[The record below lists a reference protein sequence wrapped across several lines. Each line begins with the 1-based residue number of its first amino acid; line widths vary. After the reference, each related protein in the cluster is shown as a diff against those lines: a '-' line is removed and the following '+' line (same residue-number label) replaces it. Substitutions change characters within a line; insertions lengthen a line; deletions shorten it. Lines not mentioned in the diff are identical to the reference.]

1 MKFSALVDSPQISA
15 DRSATGAVGVLD
27 GPARRDER
35 PPSDRP
41 GACMAVLDPTL
52 TIRQATQDFYRHF
65 ATPDAQDVDV
75 LAASP
80 SDSSTTAPDV
90 CGRDFRDLVHPS
102 VRQPLVRQFE
112 RLLTGRCDRFSSHVV
127 ALRSTGDA
135 FTGSLTATTV
145 SGYAPGPAAVLVSM
159 RSGQN
164 TEGDA
169 VVAPRKKLLSEID
182 ARILEGIAA
191 GLSTI
196 PLASRLYLS
205 RQGVEYHV
213 TGLLRK
219 LKVPNRAALV
229 SRAYAMGVLTVGT
242 WPPRVVDGFIK

>member
-1 MKFSALVDSPQISA
+1 M
-15 DRSATGAVGVLD
+15 
-27 GPARRDER
+27 
-35 PPSDRP
+35 
-41 GACMAVLDPTL
+41 CMAVLDPAL
-52 TIRQATQDFYRHF
+52 TVRQATQEFFRHF
-65 ATPDAQDVDV
+65 ATPDAASVDV
-75 LAASP
+75 LASSP
-80 SDSSTTAPDV
+80 SDSSVTAPDV
-90 CGRDFRDLVHPS
+90 CGRDFRELVHPS
-102 VRQPLVRQFE
+102 VRQPLMRQFE
-112 RLLTGRCDRFSSHVV
+112 RLLTGRCDRFTAQVV
-127 ALRSTGDA
+127 ALRSTGDP
-135 FTGSLTATTV
+135 FTGNLTATAV
-145 SGYAPGPAAVLVSM
+145 SGYAPEPAAVLVM
-159 RSGQN
+159 MKSGQN
-164 TEGDA
+164 AEGDA

>member
-1 MKFSALVDSPQISA
+1 MDSPRIST
-15 DRSATGAVGVLD
+15 DRSASAAGRGEARPSPDQPGV
-27 GPARRDER
+27 
-35 PPSDRP
+35 
-41 GACMAVLDPTL
+41 CMAVLDTGL
-52 TIRQATQDFYRHF
+52 TIRQANQDFFRHF
-65 ATPDAQDVDV
+65 ATPAAASADV

-80 SDSSTTAPDV
+80 SESSTTAPDV
-90 CGRDFRDLVHPS
+90 CGRSFRDLVHPS
-102 VRQPLVRQFE
+102 VRQPLMRQFE
-112 RLLTGRCDRFSSHVV
+112 RLLKGRRDRFAADVV
-127 ALRSTGDA
+127 ALRPTGDP
-135 FTGSLTATTV
+135 FTGSLTAAAV
-145 SGYAPGPAAVLVSM
+145 SGYAPDPAAVLVLM
-159 RSGQN
+159 RSGQSA
-164 TEGDA
+164 EGDA
-169 VVAPRKKLLSEID
+169 VLAPRKKLLSEID

-242 WPPRVVDGFIK
+242 WPPRVVDDFIK

>member
-1 MKFSALVDSPQISA
+1 MMFSALEDSPQISA
-15 DRSATGAVGVLD
+15 GRSAVGALGVA
-27 GPARRDER
+27 GRREGR
-35 PPSDRP
+35 PSSDQP
-41 GACMAVLDPTL
+41 GVCMAVLDPAL
-52 TIRQATQDFYRHF
+52 TIRHANQEFFRHF
-65 ATPDAQDVDV
+65 ATPTAASVDV
-75 LAASP
+75 LASP
-80 SDSSTTAPDV
+80 PSESSTTAPDV
-90 CGRDFRDLVHPS
+90 CGRNFRELMHPS
-102 VRQPLVRQFE
+102 VRQPLMRQFE
-112 RLLTGRCDRFSSHVV
+112 RLLEGRRDRFAAHVV
-127 ALRSTGDA
+127 ALRPTGDA
-135 FTGSLTATTV
+135 FTGSLTAAVV
-145 SGYAPGPAAVLVSM
+145 SDYAPDPAAVLVLM
-159 RSGQN
+159 RSK
-164 TEGDA
+164 ESAEDDA

-242 WPPRVVDGFIK
+242 WPPRVVDDFIK